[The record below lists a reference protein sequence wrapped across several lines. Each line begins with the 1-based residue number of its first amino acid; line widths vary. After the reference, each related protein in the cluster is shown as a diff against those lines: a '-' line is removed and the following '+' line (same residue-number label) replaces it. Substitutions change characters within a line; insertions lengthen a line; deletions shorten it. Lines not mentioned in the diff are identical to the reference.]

1 MHHKF
6 VRALAGLG
14 LCLALTACVDNDY
27 DLSDVDTLVKI
38 PVNNLTIPVNIEPI
52 ELDNIFNIDYNDPDN
67 VVHVVNGEYAV
78 EKGGSFDSGDI
89 SVAPISFTSPTIAPS
104 KTVID
109 TGIGDLP
116 AGMMPP
122 ALEFGLATGERTF
135 SFSSGNVSRYIR
147 DVDAVKCDMSLMLD
161 IIYPELD
168 GLVKAMTVSDLSLQ
182 LPRGLENVSV
192 DGMSGAKYNKSTG
205 VLTVPAFTAT
215 RANTMLSVRAGGVDI
230 DFMEKAGEAE
240 FKPSADNTDDGRFRI
255 DGEFY
260 ILSGQCTVKASD
272 LTVTDPS
279 RLPATVTLNVSY
291 TLGTTTVNSF
301 TGVISYDISDVN
313 IPDVSLSGL
322 PDILSQEGTDVALQN
337 PQVYLKIVN
346 PLAAYGLGA
355 RTSLRVIAHRNGQPD
370 RSFTADAD
378 IVLDGTSATA
388 AFVLSPADP
397 SAPIKGY
404 EGAKWVKFSTLGDVL
419 AGEGLP
425 ASLSFELVDPRVPEQ
440 KVTDFVLGKDN
451 GAVHGDYDITAP
463 LGLKADSRIVYAH
476 TVDGWNTD
484 DVDHITIEKL
494 LVETTVSTNIP
505 VALTLTG
512 YPVDTKGN
520 RINDA
525 QGRPITITSASV
537 PANAKDCVVKVE
549 TQGVIPAGSG
559 LDGIHYVATAVAG
572 ADGKPLSPDMTITL
586 TGIRATASGF
596 YLKDL

>member
-161 IIYPELD
+161 IIFPELD

-279 RLPATVTLNVSY
+279 RLPVGLALYIPGFDEGQRPGIEVNGYAYPNISAAVLNETLPYLTFFCPFSY
-291 TLGTTTVNSF
+291 SM
-301 TGVISYDISDVN
+301 
-313 IPDVSLSGL
+313 
-322 PDILSQEGTDVALQN
+322 
-337 PQVYLKIVN
+337 
-346 PLAAYGLGA
+346 
-355 RTSLRVIAHRNGQPD
+355 
-370 RSFTADAD
+370 TA
-378 IVLDGTSATA
+378 
-388 AFVLSPADP
+388 
-397 SAPIKGY
+397 
-404 EGAKWVKFSTLGDVL
+404 EGALRPGRLCDICPTML
-419 AGEGLP
+419 ALMGIPQPEEMTGE
-425 ASLSFELVDPRVPEQ
+425 SL
-440 KVTDFVLGKDN
+440 
-451 GAVHGDYDITAP
+451 
-463 LGLKADSRIVYAH
+463 
-476 TVDGWNTD
+476 
-484 DVDHITIEKL
+484 
-494 LVETTVSTNIP
+494 
-505 VALTLTG
+505 LT
-512 YPVDTKGN
+512 K
-520 RINDA
+520 
-525 QGRPITITSASV
+525 
-537 PANAKDCVVKVE
+537 
-549 TQGVIPAGSG
+549 
-559 LDGIHYVATAVAG
+559 IHS
-572 ADGKPLSPDMTITL
+572 D
-586 TGIRATASGF
+586 R
-596 YLKDL
+596 